1 MTAPMILAEAPSL
14 PAKPVDALGRPV
26 YWVWLTGAPGF
37 DYRGT
42 PVKVDGRWIDRR
54 IKDFVAMTSRGYRPP
69 VLREHRADGER
80 DGDVLQL
87 ARVDGPDGPALIG
100 AVALSDPA
108 AASKVASGRIRYVS
122 PSFGDL
128 RDDSGAE
135 YTFALREVSLVA
147 APHQKSGGTH
157 VLASERYGMD
167 QATKPADGAAPSM
180 EDRVSAMESRLGAME
195 MGQQR
200 IMTMMEKLMPA
211 EPAEDEEV
219 EVEIKPPAGGVA
231 MSEGDKRLATLER
244 ELAAER
250 TARRRAE
257 FDARY
262 PVGASI
268 QLSEDVRDQMFALS
282 EAAPKA
288 FTAVAAKATLPTAGA
303 AQPPRR
309 SEIQWGAAQGA
320 ASGAAAQPEGI
331 ALGELSDD
339 ALMEMAEKTAKG
351 GDVEAV
357 LTEYTRLQ
365 TQRAGLK
372 K

>member
-80 DGDVLQL
+80 EGDVLQL

-157 VLASERYGMD
+157 VLASEESSMD
-167 QATKPADGAAPSM
+167 PTQKDGAAPSM
-180 EDRVSAMESRLGAME
+180 EDRMAQYESRLGAME
-195 MGQQR
+195 MGQQK
-200 IMTMMEKLMPA
+200 MMQMMEKLMPA
-211 EPAEDEEV
+211 EPAEGEI
-219 EVEIKPPAGGVA
+219 EVEIKPPAEGVA

>member
-14 PAKPVDALGRPV
+14 PSKPVDALGRPV

-37 DYRGT
+37 DYRGA
-42 PVKVDGRWIDRR
+42 PVKVNGAWIDRR

-69 VLREHRADGER
+69 ILREHRAEGER
-80 DGDVLQL
+80 EGDVLQL

-157 VLASERYGMD
+157 VLASEESSMD
-167 QATKPADGAAPSM
+167 QASKPADGAAPSV

-200 IMTMMEKLMPA
+200 IMQMMEKLMPA
-211 EPAEDEEV
+211 EGEL
-219 EVEIKPPAGGVA
+219 EVEIKPPAEGVA

-309 SEIQWGAAQGA
+309 SEIQWGASLGA
-320 ASGAAAQPEGI
+320 ASGSAAQPEGVNL
-331 ALGELSDD
+331 AELDEEG
-339 ALMEMAEKTAKG
+339 LMTLAEKTTKST
-351 GDVEAV
+351 DVNIILA
-357 LTEYTRLQ
+357 EYTRLQ
-365 TQRAGLK
+365 TQRAGK